1 MADVVAA
8 QQVVRGVVR
17 LEVGHHGPLDAL
29 GKECFIAVEEAVR
42 LALRPQLQNGFAHG
56 VHGVG
61 RKDIIVVGK
70 GQIFPCG
77 KLCRSIG
84 VGRNALVFDLF
95 VYDTLILCLI
105 FLHDALH
112 IGMFCIGS
120 IRKAE
125 LTVGGRLVHKGIQ
138 KFPQVFFRCII
149 QRGQDADGG
158 QAAVCRRFVGHFS
171 PLGFQHLF
179 GGQIAG
185 ALAKAAALDKARAP
199 FEHGGQALVPRQL
212 HRIACQLSGAFQSYI
227 HIRPRRAAL
236 PCRPRRPLPYR
247 RSFSGGRGSAM
258 PPCCTCARSAQWSET
273 PE

>member
-1 MADVVAA
+1 M
-8 QQVVRGVVR
+8 
-17 LEVGHHGPLDAL
+17 
-29 GKECFIAVEEAVR
+29 
-42 LALRPQLQNGFAHG
+42 
-56 VHGVG
+56 G

-95 VYDTLILCLI
+95 VYDALILCLI

-158 QAAVCRRFVGHFS
+158 QAAVCRRFAGHFS

-185 ALAKAAALDKARAP
+185 
-199 FEHGGQALVPRQL
+199 H
-212 HRIACQLSGAFQSYI
+212 ACQSSGA
-227 HIRPRRAAL
+227 
-236 PCRPRRPLPYR
+236 
-247 RSFSGGRGSAM
+247 
-258 PPCCTCARSAQWSET
+258 
-273 PE
+273 